1 LGGLRLPLVIS
12 ETVAAFMEGWPGPWT
27 EDDLFGTHEP
37 EAVGAAFEAF
47 CAAELGSPIAD
58 AFFYEA
64 SIGCVAGAMLEDG
77 RRVVVKAHSL
87 GDSPEYLE
95 AAARVQATL
104 VERGFPAPAVLLG
117 PRPLGRTLASVEELV
132 DEGDYRDAHEAP
144 IRAALAVALARLVT
158 LAADVAG
165 VGLARE
171 PEMLAPDGL
180 WPRPHHRMFDFDAT
194 RVGTEW
200 IDELAARARERL
212 GSAGE
217 PVIGHL
223 DWTVKQCR
231 FVGDEL
237 RVVYDWDSLG
247 LVPEPELVGN
257 AAAHFTTTWRL
268 DVPLIPSPEEA
279 RAFVAEY
286 EEARGREF
294 DREERARLGAQAVYA
309 LAYGARCEAC
319 SEPAARTFAAGS
331 QRDGLARWGEEYFRL

>member
-1 LGGLRLPLVIS
+1 MIS

-27 EDDLFGTHEP
+27 EDELFGTHEP
-37 EAVGAAFEAF
+37 EAVGAAFEEF
-47 CAAELGSPIAD
+47 CAKELGSPIAG
-58 AFFYEA
+58 AVFYEA
-64 SIGCVAGAMLEDG
+64 SIGCVAGVVLEDG
-77 RRVVVKAHSL
+77 RRVVVKAHAL
-87 GDSPEYLE
+87 GDPPEYLE
-95 AAARVQATL
+95 AAARVQAKL

-117 PRPLGRTLASVEELV
+117 PRLLGRTLATVEELV
-132 DEGDYRDAHEAP
+132 VEGDYRDAHEPP
-144 IRAALAVALARLVT
+144 IRAALAEALARLVT
-158 LAADVAG
+158 LTAEVPSA
-165 VGLARE
+165 GLAHE
-171 PEMLAPDGL
+171 AEMLPPDRL

-194 RVGTEW
+194 RAGTEW
-200 IDELAARARERL
+200 IDELATRARERL
-212 GSAGE
+212 GSAGDA
-217 PVIGHL
+217 VIGHL

-247 LVPEPELVGN
+247 LMPEPELVGN

-268 DVPLIPSPEEA
+268 DVPLIPSPAEA

-294 DREERARLGAQAVYA
+294 EREERARLGAQAVYA

-319 SEPAARTFAAGS
+319 SEPGATTFAPGS

>member
-1 LGGLRLPLVIS
+1 VIS

-37 EAVGAAFEAF
+37 EEVGAAFEEF
-47 CAAELGSPIAD
+47 CVIELGSPIAD
-58 AFFYEA
+58 GLFYEA
-64 SIGCVAGAMLEDG
+64 SIGCVAGAALADG
-77 RRVVVKAHSL
+77 RRVVVKAQALANS
-87 GDSPEYLE
+87 SEYLE
-95 AAARVQATL
+95 AAARVQGTL

-117 PRPLGRTLASVEELV
+117 PRPLGRTVATVEELV

-144 IRAALAVALARLVT
+144 IRAALAEALARLVM
-158 LAADVAG
+158 LSADVPTAD
-165 VGLARE
+165 LERE
-171 PEMLAPDGL
+171 PELLPPDRL

-194 RVGTEW
+194 RAGTEW
-200 IDELAARARERL
+200 IDELAARARGRL
-212 GSAGE
+212 GSPGE
-217 PVIGHL
+217 PVVGHL

-247 LVPEPELVGN
+247 LMPEPELVGN

-294 DREERARLGAQAVYA
+294 DREEHVRLGAQAVYA

-319 SEPAARTFAAGS
+319 SEPGATTFAPGS